1 MTVDTFSYSFFKFDQ
16 VGLSAFV
23 LKPSDQQQKLGPNWV
38 TLQEYK
44 IQSTAANI
52 KKKNQ
57 GATMVPSPDLNL
69 TEMV

>member
-52 KKKNQ
+52 KKKESGCNN
-57 GATMVPSPDLNL
+57 GAKSRPQSD
-69 TEMV
+69 

>member
-52 KKKNQ
+52 
-57 GATMVPSPDLNL
+57 
-69 TEMV
+69 